1 MEIADNTAII
11 NVIFGGASNR
21 SAQLDNLALREL
33 DKGLS
38 QFTGKN
44 YELAI
49 DYFNKA
55 IRLSPGTNTAVNAYD
70 FKARTLLSQGNKQAA
85 IESYQAALKIDPTRD
100 DLHALLGNVYT
111 TEQRFEDAVVSYE
124 QAVTKNPTAANR
136 YSLGQGY
143 LATGR
148 FDEAKVQFEF
158 VRQLSPTEPFGNFG
172 LGLVNARQ
180 ERFDFAIE
188 AFDAA
193 IAIKS
198 DYWQAYAE
206 KGYALVD
213 SGEPLQALDIA
224 QTLATNDEAL
234 ATQLSQYVYEK
245 SQPKMTATYVSP
257 LYAFF
262 ASTQGPGTQLAGLNA
277 YLNTANAQLTF
288 SMVFQ
293 FSKPMDAASV
303 ENLSNWSIA
312 RATGTGRGDGYNLD
326 MQLKDTEVTLPAQ
339 PQAVYYDQKEL
350 TATVLFNLRQ
360 NDTVTATI
368 DPSHI
373 NFTFTGK
380 DSLGVSMD
388 KSADMYSGFSSF
400 A

>member
-1 MEIADNTAII
+1 MEIADNSAII

-44 YELAI
+44 YELAL

-70 FKARTLLSQGNKQAA
+70 FKARTLLSQGNKDAA

-100 DLHALLGNVYT
+100 DLHALLGNIYT
-111 TEQRFEDAVVSYE
+111 TEQRSEDAVASYE
-124 QAVTKNPTAANR
+124 QAVTRNPTTANR

-148 FDEAKVQFEF
+148 FDEAKAQFEL
-158 VRQLSPTEPFGNFG
+158 VRQLSPAEPFGDFG
-172 LGLVNARQ
+172 LGLANARQ
-180 ERFDFAIE
+180 GRFDFAIE

-198 DYWQAYAE
+198 DYWEAYAE

-224 QTLATNDEAL
+224 QTLAVNDEAL

-245 SQPKMTATYVSP
+245 SQPKLTASYVSP

-262 ASTQGPGTQLAGLNA
+262 NSTQGPGTQLAGLNA
-277 YLNTANAQLTF
+277 YLNTADAQLTF

-303 ENLSNWSIA
+303 ENISNWSIA

-326 MQLKDTEVTLPAQ
+326 MMLKDTEVTLPVQ
-339 PQAVYYDQKEL
+339 PYAVYYDQQEL

-360 NDTVTATI
+360 NDTATATI

-380 DSLGVSMD
+380 DSLGLSMD

>member
-11 NVIFGGASNR
+11 NAIFGGASNR
-21 SAQLDNLALREL
+21 TAQMNNFALREL

-55 IRLSPGTNTAVNAYD
+55 IRLSPGTDTAVNAYD

-100 DLHALLGNVYT
+100 DLHALLGNIYT
-111 TEQRFEDAVVSYE
+111 TEQRFEDAVASYE

-148 FDEAKVQFEF
+148 LDEASAQFEF

-257 LYAFF
+257 MYAFF

-303 ENLSNWSIA
+303 ENVFNWSIA
-312 RATGTGRGDGYNLD
+312 RATGSGRGDGYNLD

-360 NDTVTATI
+360 NDTATATI

>member
-257 LYAFF
+257 MYAFF

-293 FSKPMDAASV
+293 FSKPMDATSV

>member
-257 LYAFF
+257 LYPFF
-262 ASTQGPGTQLAGLNA
+262 TSTDGPGTPLAGLNA

-293 FSKPMDAASV
+293 FSKPMDATSV

>member
-257 LYAFF
+257 MYAFF

>member
-1 MEIADNTAII
+1 MEIADNSAII

-44 YELAI
+44 YELAL

-70 FKARTLLSQGNKQAA
+70 FKARTLLSQGNKDAA

-100 DLHALLGNVYT
+100 DLHALLGNIYT
-111 TEQRFEDAVVSYE
+111 TEQRSEDAVASYE
-124 QAVTKNPTAANR
+124 QAVTRNPTTANR

-148 FDEAKVQFEF
+148 FDEAKAQFEL
-158 VRQLSPTEPFGNFG
+158 VRQLSPAEPFGDFG
-172 LGLVNARQ
+172 LGLANARQ
-180 ERFDFAIE
+180 GRFDFAIE

-198 DYWQAYAE
+198 DYWEAYAE

-224 QTLATNDEAL
+224 QTLAINDEAL

-245 SQPKMTATYVSP
+245 SQPKLTASYVSP

-262 ASTQGPGTQLAGLNA
+262 NSTQGPGTQLAGLNA
-277 YLNTANAQLTF
+277 YLNTADAQLTF

-303 ENLSNWSIA
+303 ENISNWSIA

-326 MQLKDTEVTLPAQ
+326 MLLKETEVTLPAQ
-339 PQAVYYDQKEL
+339 PYAVYYDQQEL

-360 NDTVTATI
+360 NDTATATI

-380 DSLGVSMD
+380 DSLGLSMD

>member
-1 MEIADNTAII
+1 MEIADNSAII

-44 YELAI
+44 YELAL

-70 FKARTLLSQGNKQAA
+70 FKARTLLSQGNKDAA

-100 DLHALLGNVYT
+100 DLHALLGNIYT
-111 TEQRFEDAVVSYE
+111 TEQRSEDAVASYE
-124 QAVTKNPTAANR
+124 QAVTRNPTTANR

-148 FDEAKVQFEF
+148 FDEAKAQFEL
-158 VRQLSPTEPFGNFG
+158 VRQLSPAEPFGDFG
-172 LGLVNARQ
+172 LGLANARQ
-180 ERFDFAIE
+180 GRFDFAIE

-198 DYWQAYAE
+198 DYWEAYAE

-224 QTLATNDEAL
+224 QTLAVNDEAL

-245 SQPKMTATYVSP
+245 SQPKLTASYVSP

-262 ASTQGPGTQLAGLNA
+262 NSTQGPGTQLAGLNA
-277 YLNTANAQLTF
+277 YLNTADAQLTF

-303 ENLSNWSIA
+303 ENISNWSIA

-326 MQLKDTEVTLPAQ
+326 MQLKDTEVTLPAL
-339 PQAVYYDQKEL
+339 PHAVYYDQQEM

-360 NDTVTATI
+360 NDTATATI

-380 DSLGVSMD
+380 DSLGLAMD

>member
-55 IRLSPGTNTAVNAYD
+55 IRLSPGTNPAVNAYD

-257 LYAFF
+257 LYPFF
-262 ASTQGPGTQLAGLNA
+262 TSTQGPGTQLAGLNA

-293 FSKPMDAASV
+293 FSKPMDATSV

>member
-257 LYAFF
+257 LYPFF
-262 ASTQGPGTQLAGLNA
+262 TSTDGPGTPLAGLNA

-293 FSKPMDAASV
+293 FSKPMDATSV

-360 NDTVTATI
+360 NDNVTATI
-368 DPSHI
+368 EPSHI

>member
-293 FSKPMDAASV
+293 FSKPMDATSV

>member
-21 SAQLDNLALREL
+21 SAQLNNLALREL

-44 YELAI
+44 YELAL

-55 IRLSPGTNTAVNAYD
+55 IRLSPGTNTAVNAHD
-70 FKARTLLSQGNKQAA
+70 FKARSLLSQGNKQAA

-100 DLHALLGNVYT
+100 DLHALLGNIYT
-111 TEQRFEDAVVSYE
+111 TEQRFEDAAVSYE
-124 QAVTKNPTAANR
+124 QAVTKNPTSANR

-148 FDEAKVQFEF
+148 FDEAKAQFEF
-158 VRQLSPTEPFGNFG
+158 VRQLSPAEPFGNFG
-172 LGLVNARQ
+172 LGLVNAKQ
-180 ERFDFAIE
+180 ERFNDAME
-188 AFDAA
+188 SFDAA
-193 IAIKS
+193 IAIKG
-198 DYWQAYAE
+198 DYWEAYVE

-224 QTLATNDEAL
+224 QTLATNDEVL
-234 ATQLSQYVYEK
+234 ATQLSQYIFEK
-245 SQPKMTATYVSP
+245 SQPKMTAAYVSP
-257 LYAFF
+257 MYAFF
-262 ASTQGPGTQLAGLNA
+262 TSTQGPGTQLAGLNA

-303 ENLSNWSIA
+303 ENISNWSIA
-312 RATGTGRGDGYNLD
+312 RATGTGRGDGYNYD
-326 MQLKDTEVTLPAQ
+326 MMLKDTEVTLP
-339 PQAVYYDQKEL
+339 PTPHAVYYDQKEL

-360 NDTVTATI
+360 NDTATATI

-380 DSLGVSMD
+380 DSLGVAMD

>member
-11 NVIFGGASNR
+11 NAIFGGASNR
-21 SAQLDNLALREL
+21 TAQMNNFALREL

-55 IRLSPGTNTAVNAYD
+55 IRLSPGTDTAVNAYD

-100 DLHALLGNVYT
+100 DLHALLGNIYT
-111 TEQRFEDAVVSYE
+111 TEQRFEDAVASYE

-148 FDEAKVQFEF
+148 LDEASAQFEF

-257 LYAFF
+257 MYAFF

-303 ENLSNWSIA
+303 ENVFNWSIA
-312 RATGTGRGDGYNLD
+312 RATGSGRGDGYNLD

-350 TATVLFNLRQ
+350 TATVLFKLRQ

>member
-1 MEIADNTAII
+1 MEIADNSAII

-44 YELAI
+44 YELAL

-70 FKARTLLSQGNKQAA
+70 FKARTLLSQGNKDAA
-85 IESYQAALKIDPTRD
+85 IDSYQSALKIDPTRD
-100 DLHALLGNVYT
+100 DLHALLGNIYT
-111 TEQRFEDAVVSYE
+111 TEQRSEDAVASYE
-124 QAVTKNPTAANR
+124 QAVTRNPTTANR

-148 FDEAKVQFEF
+148 FDEAKAQFEL
-158 VRQLSPTEPFGNFG
+158 VRQLSPAEPFGDFG
-172 LGLVNARQ
+172 LGLANARQ
-180 ERFDFAIE
+180 GRFDFAIE

-198 DYWQAYAE
+198 DYWEAYAE

-224 QTLATNDEAL
+224 QTLAVNDEAL

-245 SQPKMTATYVSP
+245 SQPKLTASYVSP

-262 ASTQGPGTQLAGLNA
+262 NSTQGPGTQLAGLNA
-277 YLNTANAQLTF
+277 YLNTADAQLTF

-303 ENLSNWSIA
+303 ENISNWSIA

-339 PQAVYYDQKEL
+339 PYAVYYDQQEL

-360 NDTVTATI
+360 NDTATATI

-380 DSLGVSMD
+380 DSLGLSMD

>member
-1 MEIADNTAII
+1 
-11 NVIFGGASNR
+11 
-21 SAQLDNLALREL
+21 
-33 DKGLS
+33 
-38 QFTGKN
+38 
-44 YELAI
+44 
-49 DYFNKA
+49 
-55 IRLSPGTNTAVNAYD
+55 
-70 FKARTLLSQGNKQAA
+70 
-85 IESYQAALKIDPTRD
+85 
-100 DLHALLGNVYT
+100 
-111 TEQRFEDAVVSYE
+111 
-124 QAVTKNPTAANR
+124 
-136 YSLGQGY
+136 
-143 LATGR
+143 
-148 FDEAKVQFEF
+148 
-158 VRQLSPTEPFGNFG
+158 

-193 IAIKS
+193 IAIKN